1 MWFSPSVLCR
11 RGFFLK
17 ILILN
22 RLGRIL
28 VENLKPTIMKKR
40 IKSKETGKIVI
51 EVTCECGNKCNVTV
65 MNSFRKAIE
74 ANMKKKRNESR

>member
-1 MWFSPSVLCR
+1 
-11 RGFFLK
+11 
-17 ILILN
+17 
-22 RLGRIL
+22 
-28 VENLKPTIMKKR
+28 MKKR